1 MLLES
6 FYILQMSWNVY
17 AWTHP
22 LVSTVHSPHPGG
34 HMVSAVYSVLVTHK
48 PVPGRCRE
56 HSTPQRPVLS
66 ALVLQWQHGGCGM
79 FTIQCS

>member
-22 LVSTVHSPHPGG
+22 LVSTGG
-34 HMVSAVYSVLVTHK
+34 QRAHGVYSVLVTHK

-56 HSTPQRPVLS
+56 HSTAQRPVLS
-66 ALVLQWQHGGCGM
+66 APVAARWLWHVYNSVLIVMLGYQQ
-79 FTIQCS
+79 